1 MQFRNADRP
10 LNAGAPLQRSEPPM
24 PVTMFV
30 LQTIG
35 WGVILAV
42 PVLLWVAL

>member
-10 LNAGAPLQRSEPPM
+10 LNADAPLQRTDPPM
-24 PVTMFV
+24 PVTQFV

-35 WGVILAV
+35 WGAILAV
-42 PVLLWVAL
+42 PFLLWAAL